1 MISSERYSVG
11 SEDGRSISFQKEE
24 GAFVGL
30 DVTIKFKYVIVVIIC
45 AVAIMGGTSYYSS
58 VYPEQNVAE
67 VQDTV
72 TQNEMQSPV
81 DDEGFVFAKSSSEVL
96 SEEMV
101 LALSNDETV
110 GFQRLLRMSIN
121 EIYAR
126 HGQMFNAGEVNDIHY
141 QKYNW
146 YRETNK
152 HVVEWDEFNDIEK
165 AKEVLQLISN
175 KDCVIELLENS
186 GDISIKI
193 GEENYIPEAKDC
205 SVITAEYFL
214 GGRPIGSVGLIGPQ
228 RINYSKVVT
237 IMSQVMKELNKSLKD
252 QEY

>member
-1 MISSERYSVG
+1 MSMGRRPRDLSEQKFGLLTAMYSTERRDHRG
-11 SEDGRSISFQKEE
+11 SVYWHCFCECGNEIDVSAGALMDGKSISFQKEE

-58 VYPEQNVAE
+58 VYPEQKVTD

-81 DDEGFVFAKSSSEVL
+81 DDEGFVFAKSSSEML

-101 LALSNDETV
+101 LALSDDRTV

-126 HGQMFNAGEVNDIHY
+126 HGQLFNDGEVNDIHY

-165 AKEVLQLISN
+165 ANLRFLIS
-175 KDCVIELLENS
+175 IE
-186 GDISIKI
+186 
-193 GEENYIPEAKDC
+193 EEYG
-205 SVITAEYFL
+205 Y
-214 GGRPIGSVGLIGPQ
+214 R
-228 RINYSKVVT
+228 
-237 IMSQVMKELNKSLKD
+237 
-252 QEY
+252 

>member
-1 MISSERYSVG
+1 MGRRPRDLSEQKFGLLTAMYSTERRDHRG
-11 SEDGRSISFQKEE
+11 SVYWHCVCECGNEIDVSAGALMDGKSISFQKEE

-58 VYPEQNVAE
+58 VYPEQKVTD

-81 DDEGFVFAKSSSEVL
+81 DDEGFVFAKSSSEML

-101 LALSNDETV
+101 LALSDDRTV

-126 HGQMFNAGEVNDIHY
+126 HGQLFNDGEVNDIHY

-165 AKEVLQLISN
+165 ANLRFLIS
-175 KDCVIELLENS
+175 IE
-186 GDISIKI
+186 
-193 GEENYIPEAKDC
+193 EEYG
-205 SVITAEYFL
+205 Y
-214 GGRPIGSVGLIGPQ
+214 R
-228 RINYSKVVT
+228 
-237 IMSQVMKELNKSLKD
+237 
-252 QEY
+252 

>member
-1 MISSERYSVG
+1 MSMGRRPRDLSEQKFGLLTAMYSTERRDHRG
-11 SEDGRSISFQKEE
+11 SVYWHCVCECGNEIDVSAGALMDGKSISFQKEE

-81 DDEGFVFAKSSSEVL
+81 DDEGFVFAKSSSEML

-101 LALSNDETV
+101 LALSDDRTV

-165 AKEVLQLISN
+165 ANLRFLIS
-175 KDCVIELLENS
+175 IE
-186 GDISIKI
+186 
-193 GEENYIPEAKDC
+193 EEYG
-205 SVITAEYFL
+205 Y
-214 GGRPIGSVGLIGPQ
+214 R
-228 RINYSKVVT
+228 
-237 IMSQVMKELNKSLKD
+237 
-252 QEY
+252 

>member
-1 MISSERYSVG
+1 MSMGRRPRDLSEQKFGLLTAMYSTERRDHRG
-11 SEDGRSISFQKEE
+11 SVYWHCVCECGNEIDVSAGALMDGKSISFQKEE

-58 VYPEQNVAE
+58 VYPEQKVTD

-81 DDEGFVFAKSSSEVL
+81 DDEGFVFAKSSSEMF

-101 LALSNDETV
+101 LALSDDRTV

-126 HGQMFNAGEVNDIHY
+126 HGQLFNDGEVNDIHY

-165 AKEVLQLISN
+165 ANLRFLIS
-175 KDCVIELLENS
+175 IE
-186 GDISIKI
+186 
-193 GEENYIPEAKDC
+193 EEYG
-205 SVITAEYFL
+205 Y
-214 GGRPIGSVGLIGPQ
+214 R
-228 RINYSKVVT
+228 
-237 IMSQVMKELNKSLKD
+237 
-252 QEY
+252 

>member
-1 MISSERYSVG
+1 MSMGRRPRDLSEQKFGLLTAMYSTERRDHRG
-11 SEDGRSISFQKEE
+11 SVYWHCVCECGNEIDVSAGALMDGKSIFFQKEE

-58 VYPEQNVAE
+58 VYPEQKVTD

-81 DDEGFVFAKSSSEVL
+81 DDEGFVFAKSSSEML

-101 LALSNDETV
+101 LALSDDRTV

-126 HGQMFNAGEVNDIHY
+126 HGQLFNDGEVNDIHY

-165 AKEVLQLISN
+165 ANLRFLIS
-175 KDCVIELLENS
+175 IE
-186 GDISIKI
+186 
-193 GEENYIPEAKDC
+193 EEYG
-205 SVITAEYFL
+205 Y
-214 GGRPIGSVGLIGPQ
+214 R
-228 RINYSKVVT
+228 
-237 IMSQVMKELNKSLKD
+237 
-252 QEY
+252 

>member
-1 MISSERYSVG
+1 MSMGRRPRDLSEQKFGLLTAMYSTERRDHRG
-11 SEDGRSISFQKEE
+11 SVYWHCVCECGNEIDVSAGALMDGKSISFQKEE

-58 VYPEQNVAE
+58 VYPEQKVTD

-81 DDEGFVFAKSSSEVL
+81 DDEGFVFAKSSSEML

-101 LALSNDETV
+101 LALSDDRTV

-126 HGQMFNAGEVNDIHY
+126 HGQLFNDGEVNDIHY

-165 AKEVLQLISN
+165 ANLRFLIS
-175 KDCVIELLENS
+175 IE
-186 GDISIKI
+186 
-193 GEENYIPEAKDC
+193 EEYG
-205 SVITAEYFL
+205 Y
-214 GGRPIGSVGLIGPQ
+214 R
-228 RINYSKVVT
+228 
-237 IMSQVMKELNKSLKD
+237 
-252 QEY
+252 

>member
-1 MISSERYSVG
+1 MSMGRRPRDLSGQKFGLLTAMYSTERRDHRGSVYWHCVCECG
-11 SEDGRSISFQKEE
+11 NEIDVSAGALMDGKSISFQKEE

-165 AKEVLQLISN
+165 ANLRFLIS
-175 KDCVIELLENS
+175 IE
-186 GDISIKI
+186 
-193 GEENYIPEAKDC
+193 EEYG
-205 SVITAEYFL
+205 Y
-214 GGRPIGSVGLIGPQ
+214 R
-228 RINYSKVVT
+228 
-237 IMSQVMKELNKSLKD
+237 
-252 QEY
+252 

>member
-1 MISSERYSVG
+1 MSMGRRPRDLSEQKFGLLTAMYSTERRDHRG
-11 SEDGRSISFQKEE
+11 SVYWHCVCECGNEIDVSTGALMDGKSISFQKEE

-58 VYPEQNVAE
+58 VYPEQKVTD

-81 DDEGFVFAKSSSEVL
+81 DDEGFVFAKSSSEML

-101 LALSNDETV
+101 LALSDDRTV

-126 HGQMFNAGEVNDIHY
+126 HGQLFNDGEVNDIHY

-165 AKEVLQLISN
+165 ANLRFLIS
-175 KDCVIELLENS
+175 IE
-186 GDISIKI
+186 
-193 GEENYIPEAKDC
+193 EEYG
-205 SVITAEYFL
+205 Y
-214 GGRPIGSVGLIGPQ
+214 R
-228 RINYSKVVT
+228 
-237 IMSQVMKELNKSLKD
+237 
-252 QEY
+252 

>member
-1 MISSERYSVG
+1 MSMGRRPRDLSGQKFGLLTAMYSTERRDHRGSVYWHCVCECG
-11 SEDGRSISFQKEE
+11 NEIDVSAGALMDGKSISFQKEE

-81 DDEGFVFAKSSSEVL
+81 DDEGFVFAKSSSEML

-101 LALSNDETV
+101 LALSDDRTV

-165 AKEVLQLISN
+165 ANLRFLIS
-175 KDCVIELLENS
+175 IE
-186 GDISIKI
+186 
-193 GEENYIPEAKDC
+193 EEYG
-205 SVITAEYFL
+205 Y
-214 GGRPIGSVGLIGPQ
+214 R
-228 RINYSKVVT
+228 
-237 IMSQVMKELNKSLKD
+237 
-252 QEY
+252 

>member
-1 MISSERYSVG
+1 MSMGRRPRDLSEQKFGLLTAMYSTERRDHRG
-11 SEDGRSISFQKEE
+11 SVYWHCVCECGNEIDVSAGALMDGKSISFQKEE

-58 VYPEQNVAE
+58 VYPEQKVTD

-126 HGQMFNAGEVNDIHY
+126 HGQLFNDGEVNDIHY

-165 AKEVLQLISN
+165 ANLRFLIS
-175 KDCVIELLENS
+175 IE
-186 GDISIKI
+186 
-193 GEENYIPEAKDC
+193 EEYG
-205 SVITAEYFL
+205 Y
-214 GGRPIGSVGLIGPQ
+214 R
-228 RINYSKVVT
+228 
-237 IMSQVMKELNKSLKD
+237 
-252 QEY
+252 

>member
-1 MISSERYSVG
+1 MSMGRRPRDLSEQKFGLLTAMYSTERRDHRG
-11 SEDGRSISFQKEE
+11 SVYWHCVCECGNEIDVSAGALMDGKSISFQKEE
-24 GAFVGL
+24 GAFGGL

-58 VYPEQNVAE
+58 VYPEQKVTD

-81 DDEGFVFAKSSSEVL
+81 DDEGFVFAKSSSEML

-101 LALSNDETV
+101 LALSDDRTV

-126 HGQMFNAGEVNDIHY
+126 HGQLFNDGEVNDIHY

-165 AKEVLQLISN
+165 ANLRFLIS
-175 KDCVIELLENS
+175 IE
-186 GDISIKI
+186 
-193 GEENYIPEAKDC
+193 EEYG
-205 SVITAEYFL
+205 Y
-214 GGRPIGSVGLIGPQ
+214 R
-228 RINYSKVVT
+228 
-237 IMSQVMKELNKSLKD
+237 
-252 QEY
+252 

>member
-1 MISSERYSVG
+1 MISRERYSVG
-11 SEDGRSISFQKEE
+11 SKDGRSISFQKEE

-30 DVTIKFKYVIVVIIC
+30 DVTIKPKYVIAVIIC
-45 AVAIMGGTSYYSS
+45 AVAIMGGTSYLRR

-67 VQDTV
+67 VQDTI
-72 TQNEMQSPV
+72 TQNEVQSPI

-101 LALSNDETV
+101 LALCDDGTV

-141 QKYNW
+141 RKYSW
-146 YRETNK
+146 DRETNK

-165 AKEVLQLISN
+165 TNLRFLIS
-175 KDCVIELLENS
+175 IE
-186 GDISIKI
+186 
-193 GEENYIPEAKDC
+193 EEY
-205 SVITAEYFL
+205 EY
-214 GGRPIGSVGLIGPQ
+214 R
-228 RINYSKVVT
+228 
-237 IMSQVMKELNKSLKD
+237 
-252 QEY
+252 

>member
-1 MISSERYSVG
+1 MGRSPRDLSEQKFGLLTAMYSTERRDHRG
-11 SEDGRSISFQKEE
+11 SVYWHCVCECGNEIDVSAGALMDGKSISFQKEE

-58 VYPEQNVAE
+58 VYPEQKVTD

-81 DDEGFVFAKSSSEVL
+81 DDEGFVFAKSSSEML

-101 LALSNDETV
+101 LALSDDRTV

-126 HGQMFNAGEVNDIHY
+126 HGQLFNDGEVNDIHY

-165 AKEVLQLISN
+165 ANLRFLIS
-175 KDCVIELLENS
+175 IE
-186 GDISIKI
+186 
-193 GEENYIPEAKDC
+193 EEYG
-205 SVITAEYFL
+205 Y
-214 GGRPIGSVGLIGPQ
+214 R
-228 RINYSKVVT
+228 
-237 IMSQVMKELNKSLKD
+237 
-252 QEY
+252 